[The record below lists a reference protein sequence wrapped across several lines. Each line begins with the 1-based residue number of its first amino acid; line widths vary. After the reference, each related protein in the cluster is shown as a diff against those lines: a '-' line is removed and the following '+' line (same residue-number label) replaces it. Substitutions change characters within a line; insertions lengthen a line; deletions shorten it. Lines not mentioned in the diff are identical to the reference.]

1 MELSAANPVVKQGS
15 ARKTSTS
22 TSTKDLW
29 AAVRNGS
36 PGDVECALVALKK
49 SNGNIDARNSFGSTA
64 LHIAVWRNHI
74 PIVRRLL
81 TAGSNMDIR
90 DGESG
95 WSSLHRALHFGHLAV
110 AGVLIEAGAN
120 LVLEDSKGRT
130 PIDLVSGPVKQ
141 VIGDPSN
148 AGGTEVFS
156 WGNGAN
162 YQLGTGTT
170 GIQKLP
176 GRLDALQGLNV
187 TAIAAAKF
195 HSMAATA
202 DGKLYSWGFGRGG
215 RLGFSDFDIHSGQ
228 VAVITPQLV
237 SCGIG
242 NRRVKIIAVAK
253 HHSLVVTE
261 GGEVFTWGS
270 NREGQLGYTSVDTQ
284 PTPRRV
290 STLKAKV
297 VAAAAA
303 NKHSAVLTEAGEVF
317 TWGCNRE
324 GQLGYGTSN
333 SASNPVP
340 RVVEYVKGKIFCSV
354 SAAKYHTVV
363 LGSEGEVF
371 TWGYKLVMPRRV
383 SIARNT
389 RKAGNTLL
397 KFHQAERL
405 HIVAVAAG
413 TTHSTAISEDGLIF
427 FWFSADPNVRCHQL
441 MALSGHQALA
451 VAAGK
456 YRTAVVTAL
465 GDIYA
470 WDGEKAKDEMP
481 PVPFRIHGV
490 KHNTL
495 ISVGEN
501 HSLAVAAVYMPS
513 FQSHES
519 NEVSP
524 QAERESED
532 FEEDIEFDEMGIAL
546 SARSKT
552 CNELSRLPL
561 EPPTLKELCENVIS
575 QHVVEPKNALQL
587 LEIAD
592 SVEAS
597 KLRKHCEDLVLHNL
611 DYLLTVSPTAFA
623 HVTPTLLA
631 DLEKAL
637 DATSSQPWSHR
648 LFPTPTALFPA
659 IVDSEEDDCD
669 SGLSSRM
676 RSLSLTDSSNV
687 NSDRRESEGLF
698 DKESRVDQAVIKQL
712 RALKKKLQQIEALE
726 LRQSRGHVL
735 DHQQLAKLETKL
747 AIKDAI
753 LALDSGAVFTAD
765 INEGESQLSVDF
777 TAEGFQ
783 GKEIG
788 NRRNRNGRRKS
799 NKLVAEQVPA
809 DESQKKSRSGQLNK
823 VGNRKCED
831 GIAETQIQL
840 KSFPS
845 AEKADQHKTVEPTF
859 LSDSD
864 SEASQPSKK
873 SIAIAVEGKGQVK
886 IQGFVANTSEGLVQ
900 SSPSQK
906 KKQKKGGLSMF
917 LSGALDC
924 VTEVPAP
931 EPTPPLPKSEGPAWG
946 GAKQSSRLSSLREI
960 QSQQTAEASAVAV
973 DDSLGI
979 HFESKSMRTK
989 QIAREQSR
997 VPSELEEHCSTS
1009 PVDTGVTRYSLGQF
1023 IRTSAPIAVMPVKS
1037 TKVCASVNSDSSP
1050 TPWAGTSPLTAA
1062 SSFKEIQMEQVKG
1075 KKPQK
1080 HGGSHTPSNSSGLMP
1095 ANAGLE
1101 EVADEKVPSRWFK
1114 PDIHSPSSIRCIQIE
1129 EQAMKEIRR
1138 MYKNVKVARSGEP

>member
-1 MELSAANPVVKQGS
+1 MLELPEFQGTEEEEQLRPAPGTLDIREQLELDIEDMPEGPAKEYLMYEKKVMESAALAFLQPEEQIKDFGNDFLPLPLMRHEAILWKEKMRPVVPRNEDGGYEGVKMESLATNAVARQGS
-15 ARKTSTS
+15 ARKSSTPV
-22 TSTKDLW
+22 KDLW
-29 AAVRNGS
+29 AVVRNGS
-36 PGDVECALVALKK
+36 PGDVECALIGLKK

-74 PIVRRLL
+74 PIVKRLL
-81 TAGSNMDIR
+81 AAGANMEIR

-120 LVLEDSKGRT
+120 LMLEDSKGRT
-130 PIDLVSGPVKQ
+130 PVDLVSAPLKQ

-162 YQLGTGTT
+162 YQLGTGTA

-176 GRLDALQGLNV
+176 CRLDALQGLNV

-228 VAVITPQLV
+228 VAVITPQLI

-242 NRRVKIIAVAK
+242 NRKVKIIAVAK

-261 GGEVFTWGS
+261 GGEAFSWGS

-290 STLKAKV
+290 TTLKAKV

-340 RVVEYVKGKIFCSV
+340 RVVEYVKGKVFRSV

-383 SIARNT
+383 PITRNI
-389 RKAGNTLL
+389 RKAGNAPL

-405 HIVAVAAG
+405 HIVAIAAG
-413 TTHSTAISEDGLIF
+413 TTHTTAISEDGLIF
-427 FWFSADPNVRCHQL
+427 FWLSGDPNVRCHQL
-441 MALSGHQALA
+441 MSLAGQQALA

-470 WDGEKAKDEMP
+470 WDGEKAKEDMP
-481 PVPFRIHGV
+481 PAPFRIHGI
-490 KHNTL
+490 KHTAL

-501 HSLAVAAVYMPS
+501 HSLAVAAVYTPS
-513 FQSHES
+513 LQSQES
-519 NEVSP
+519 SEVSP
-524 QAERESED
+524 QGNRESED
-532 FEEDIEFDEMGIAL
+532 FEEDFEFDEMG
-546 SARSKT
+546 SSFSTRSKP
-552 CNELSRLPL
+552 CNELLRLPR

-592 SVEAS
+592 SVGAIN
-597 KLRKHCEDLVLHNL
+597 LRNHCEDLVLHNL
-611 DYLLTVSPTAFA
+611 DYILTVSPMAFA

-631 DLEKAL
+631 ELEKAL

-648 LFPTPTALFPA
+648 LLPTPTALFPA
-659 IVDSEEDDCD
+659 VVDSEEDECNPC
-669 SGLSSRM
+669 LSSRM
-676 RSLSLTDSSNV
+676 RSLSLTQSN
-687 NSDRRESEGLF
+687 NLTAERRESDGLF
-698 DKESRVDQAVIKQL
+698 NQESCIDQAVIKQL

-735 DHQQLAKLETKL
+735 DHQQLGKLETKL
-747 AIKDAI
+747 SIRDAI
-753 LALDSGAVFTAD
+753 LALDSGAVFTAAS
-765 INEGESQLSVDF
+765 NEGELQFFVDSSS
-777 TAEGFQ
+777 EGTP
-783 GKEIG
+783 GKENG
-788 NRRNRNGRRKS
+788 KRGNRNGRRKS
-799 NKLVAEQVPA
+799 NQLVGELAPA
-809 DESQKKSRSGQLNK
+809 DEFQKKQRSGQPNIA
-823 VGNRKCED
+823 GNRKFED
-831 GIAETQIQL
+831 SLAETQL
-840 KSFPS
+840 KSS
-845 AEKADQHKTVEPTF
+845 SAAEK
-859 LSDSD
+859 
-864 SEASQPSKK
+864 
-873 SIAIAVEGKGQVK
+873 
-886 IQGFVANTSEGLVQ
+886 
-900 SSPSQK
+900 
-906 KKQKKGGLSMF
+906 
-917 LSGALDC
+917 
-924 VTEVPAP
+924 VT
-931 EPTPPLPKSEGPAWG
+931 
-946 GAKQSSRLSSLREI
+946 
-960 QSQQTAEASAVAV
+960 
-973 DDSLGI
+973 
-979 HFESKSMRTK
+979 
-989 QIAREQSR
+989 
-997 VPSELEEHCSTS
+997 
-1009 PVDTGVTRYSLGQF
+1009 
-1023 IRTSAPIAVMPVKS
+1023 
-1037 TKVCASVNSDSSP
+1037 
-1050 TPWAGTSPLTAA
+1050 
-1062 SSFKEIQMEQVKG
+1062 
-1075 KKPQK
+1075 
-1080 HGGSHTPSNSSGLMP
+1080 
-1095 ANAGLE
+1095 
-1101 EVADEKVPSRWFK
+1101 
-1114 PDIHSPSSIRCIQIE
+1114 
-1129 EQAMKEIRR
+1129 
-1138 MYKNVKVARSGEP
+1138 